1 MKERESKLVKQWEYK
16 GKLCI
21 LIFHK
26 WEFSELLPPYF
37 TGYVQSS
44 LNKRYQDLDVEV
56 HGGLTFGDSLKHF
69 DPKLKGF
76 FYGFDTG
83 HAFDSPQNQNQEY
96 CIKECEKLA
105 EQLIELE
112 RKNGN

>member
-1 MKERESKLVKQWEYK
+1 MKEVESVLSKQWEYK

-26 WEFSELLPPYF
+26 WNLLNIATILPNYF

-44 LNKRYQDLDVEV
+44 LNQEYGELDVNV
-56 HGGLTFGDSLKHF
+56 HGGLTFGDSLEHF
-69 DPKLKGF
+69 NPKLKGF
-76 FYGFDTG
+76 FYGFDTS
-83 HAFDSPQNQNQEY
+83 HAFDNPQIHNFDY
-96 CIKECEKLA
+96 CVKECEKLA

-112 RKNGN
+112 KG